1 MKFKK
6 NNINNNSKAQMS
18 DSNIFIILVVVLLIL
33 VLPILTNTL
42 SCSSNR
48 NLNKQ
53 QTIYKS
59 NLLNNNS
66 QNILPGKTD
75 DNDNYHNY
83 SKVVENFQDSANTT
97 TAIAGGKCLRNIT
110 AYRTDSSNPWDLNL
124 KFMCGDTEVTIGPG
138 SSPTTVQA
146 EIDPSVCSSSPLK
159 IDKTNWTSTYGGNL
173 ATFNDKFDIWFSE
186 CISDDT
192 QSQVNS
198 SPPINVV
205 QQVPETT
212 KSLFDQCQTLLE
224 EKSGFRNLNGAT
236 FIFEHIQNSNLY
248 YIVGEDGK
256 LLTCTPTDD
265 HLSYTIKNI
274 DNSEN
279 QLFVKEE
286 KHSDVPIHGLHQ
298 EYEGTLYYFRP
309 KIDSEPRRA
318 LQIEHGA
325 ITLRPLYVNK
335 NDPTKIQPYKYQLFR
350 QMDFIPNTDGVLLN
364 IGPVVE
370 QKYINNQHG
379 LHNLSESSV
388 SQNPGSVSNN
398 SGSSSSSGNSNSIS
412 QINNPQNLNQ
422 MTNNQVAQV
431 TNAVS
436 NDIAN
441 LETGGNGLR
450 LEVNLSG
457 LNNNNDSNNSPL
469 GETFADGNSTT
480 LKMKNLIDTYETNLN
495 KKNKESNFLNSPGV
509 SFEASSGS
517 TSSVPKEIENILR
530 NSLSGNQIKKC
541 PSLNLDEY
549 YNKNQISTCYGC
561 DLI

>member
-6 NNINNNSKAQMS
+6 NNSKLQMS

-33 VLPILTNTL
+33 VLPILSNTL
-42 SCSSNR
+42 SCSSNK
-48 NLNKQ
+48 NLDKQ
-53 QTIYKS
+53 QEIYKS

-97 TAIAGGKCLRNIT
+97 TTQFQST
-110 AYRTDSSNPWDLNL
+110 ATTIPPTSS
-124 KFMCGDTEVTIGPG
+124 G
-138 SSPTTVQA
+138 
-146 EIDPSVCSSSPLK
+146 
-159 IDKTNWTSTYGGNL
+159 
-173 ATFNDKFDIWFSE
+173 
-186 CISDDT
+186 
-192 QSQVNS
+192 
-198 SPPINVV
+198 
-205 QQVPETT
+205 QQVPQTT
-212 KSLFDQCQTLLE
+212 KSLRDQCKTLLE
-224 EKSGFRNLNGAT
+224 DKSGFRNLNGAT
-236 FIFEHIQNSNLY
+236 FIFEHIQNTNLY

-256 LLTCTPTDD
+256 LLTCNSTDD

-274 DNSEN
+274 DNSDN

-298 EYEGTLYYFRP
+298 EYEGTLYYFKP

-325 ITLRPLYVNK
+325 ITLRPLYVNE

-350 QMDFIPNTDGVLLN
+350 QMNFLPNTAGVLLN

-370 QKYINNQHG
+370 QKYINNTHS
-379 LHNLSESSV
+379 LHNLSESSDP
-388 SQNPGSVSNN
+388 QNPSSVSNN
-398 SGSSSSSGNSNSIS
+398 SGSSSASENSNSIS
-412 QINNPQNLNQ
+412 QINSTQNLNQ
-422 MTNNQVAQV
+422 MTNNQVTQV

-436 NDIAN
+436 NGIAN

-495 KKNKESNFLNSPGV
+495 KKNNESNFLNSPGV

-549 YNKNQISTCYGC
+549 YNRNQISTCYGC